1 MLRHIGLFALALSI
15 GWLGLAGHAQAVF
28 PPPVKDEG
36 KFFTAKGLEKA
47 NAKIKDI
54 YQKYKKDVVVE
65 TLDALPVDQEKLF
78 KEEGGKKFFPKYG
91 LKRIK
96 ELGVNGVYVV
106 ISKKPRWA
114 QLEMDPDTRKTVFS
128 NDERDKAYKKLVDQ
142 FRNDEFDQGLLDM
155 LDSIEASLQARAKT
169 KAK

>member
-15 GWLGLAGHAQAVF
+15 GWLGLAGRAEGVY

-47 NAKIKDI
+47 NAKIKEI
-54 YQKYKKDVVVE
+54 YKKYRKDVVVE
-65 TLDALPVDQEKLF
+65 TIDALTVDQEKLF

-91 LKRIK
+91 LKRIN

-114 QLEMDPDTRKTVFS
+114 QVEMDPDTRKTVFT
-128 NDERDKAYKKLVDQ
+128 NAERDKAYNKLVNQ
-142 FRNDEFDQGLLDM
+142 FKNDDFDQGLLDM
-155 LDSIEASLQARAKT
+155 LDSIETSLAPKG
-169 KAK
+169 KGK